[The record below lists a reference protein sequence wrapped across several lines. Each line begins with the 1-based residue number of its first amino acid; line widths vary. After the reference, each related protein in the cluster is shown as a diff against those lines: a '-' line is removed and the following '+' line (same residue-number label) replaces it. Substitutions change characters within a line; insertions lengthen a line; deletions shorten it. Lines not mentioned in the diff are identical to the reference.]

1 MPGNQSGL
9 RRVWSHDEAE
19 KYDMDA
25 GEQDSDESVEAHCAP
40 EDAPDDPEETETEVA
55 VEVVFA
61 EDVLESFRGTD
72 EVLAGCLESSV
83 LLGMT
88 ATGWEDEVEPDMHEY
103 MSEPTTIRAA
113 YPGLRQGYC
122 GPTADALRYG
132 DSPVVLFFYF
142 LPVVLWQHIA
152 VCSNEY
158 HREVLLLRIE
168 ATYQRYRKKQRRNP
182 ELPRRTRRGI
192 QNELHTKKPIM
203 PHELCGFIGLL
214 VARTFAPNREKLS
227 SH

>member
-103 MSEPTTIRAA
+103 MTTDNKN
-113 YPGLRQGYC
+113 L
-122 GPTADALRYG
+122 
-132 DSPVVLFFYF
+132 
-142 LPVVLWQHIA
+142 
-152 VCSNEY
+152 
-158 HREVLLLRIE
+158 
-168 ATYQRYRKKQRRNP
+168 
-182 ELPRRTRRGI
+182 
-192 QNELHTKKPIM
+192 
-203 PHELCGFIGLL
+203 
-214 VARTFAPNREKLS
+214 
-227 SH
+227 

>member
-88 ATGWEDEVEPDMHEY
+88 ATGWEDEVEPDMHDFL
-103 MSEPTTIRAA
+103 IRIS
-113 YPGLRQGYC
+113 LLIMLNMNNFEVYC
-122 GPTADALRYG
+122 GQKQQTSDTHKADMKSGPAAVVRIWFAHSALG
-132 DSPVVLFFYF
+132 GTLF
-142 LPVVLWQHIA
+142 
-152 VCSNEY
+152 
-158 HREVLLLRIE
+158 RIE
-168 ATYQRYRKKQRRNP
+168 QP
-182 ELPRRTRRGI
+182 LITRI
-192 QNELHTKKPIM
+192 SETVN
-203 PHELCGFIGLL
+203 
-214 VARTFAPNREKLS
+214 
-227 SH
+227 

>member
-122 GPTADALRYG
+122 GPTADALRLLIMLNMNNFEVYCG
-132 DSPVVLFFYF
+132 QKQQTSDTHKADMKSGPAAVVRIWFAHSALGGTLF
-142 LPVVLWQHIA
+142 
-152 VCSNEY
+152 
-158 HREVLLLRIE
+158 RIE
-168 ATYQRYRKKQRRNP
+168 QP
-182 ELPRRTRRGI
+182 LITRI
-192 QNELHTKKPIM
+192 SETVN
-203 PHELCGFIGLL
+203 
-214 VARTFAPNREKLS
+214 
-227 SH
+227 